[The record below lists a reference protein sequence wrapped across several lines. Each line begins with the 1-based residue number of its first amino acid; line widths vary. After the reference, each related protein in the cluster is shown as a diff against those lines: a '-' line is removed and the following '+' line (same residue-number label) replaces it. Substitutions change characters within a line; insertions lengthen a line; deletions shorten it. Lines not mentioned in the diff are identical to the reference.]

1 MINGIQNIIANPTFY
16 TLTQGTA
23 SQMAIKTGLNAV
35 ARPGFILMDNNI
47 DSHTKKFSATKEF
60 LYQSINLALY
70 MGLIIPVFKKSAFA
84 MAKKIYKGEPIL
96 HAFKTPE
103 EFKAFR
109 KMTEEN
115 KVEKLAELTKNS
127 KTGDVFTRENIN
139 KDSEDFATGILET
152 SSLVGTVLG
161 MAIIAPMTAS
171 KLIHPIMKGLGMTKD
186 KPVEK
191 EQPKTEA
198 PKTNTKEAKVEKN

>member
-1 MINGIQNIIANPTFY
+1 
-16 TLTQGTA
+16 
-23 SQMAIKTGLNAV
+23 
-35 ARPGFILMDNNI
+35 
-47 DSHTKKFSATKEF
+47 
-60 LYQSINLALY
+60 
-70 MGLIIPVFKKSAFA
+70 
-84 MAKKIYKGEPIL
+84 
-96 HAFKTPE
+96 
-103 EFKAFR
+103 
-109 KMTEEN
+109 MTEEN